1 MRRGA
6 SLEAKKCRVCVS
18 LFKDAILYAPIV
30 VVESIEEERL
40 CDDDDD
46 GDADDDD
53 DRIDAPD
60 SIGEEEREEGK
71 QY

>member
-1 MRRGA
+1 MVCADYRNARGCARVRDARDGA
-6 SLEAKKCRVCVS
+6 SEKNG
-18 LFKDAILYAPIV
+18 
-30 VVESIEEERL
+30 ESAERGGG
-40 CDDDDD
+40 D

>member
-1 MRRGA
+1 MRDARDGA
-6 SLEAKKCRVCVS
+6 SEKNGESAERGGGDG
-18 LFKDAILYAPIV
+18 DA
-30 VVESIEEERL
+30 
-40 CDDDDD
+40 DD